1 MEKFYPNLDIK
12 SLASCPLCSNHYDSR
27 EIKILGKKEE
37 SVTLY
42 FNCSRCK
49 SAIIS
54 VFSAGVFGI
63 TAVSMV
69 TDLSAAEAEKS
80 QEKTAVSADDVLAI
94 YKFFSKESKSIRKN
108 IETRISP
115 TNFSG
120 GKFWRPSAKN

>member
-12 SLASCPLCSNHYDSR
+12 SLVSCPLCNNHYSSR

-42 FNCSRCK
+42 FNCLRCK
-49 SAIIS
+49 SAVIS
-54 VFSAGVFGI
+54 AFSAGVFGI

-80 QEKTAVSADDVLAI
+80 QEKRAVSADDILMI
-94 YKFFSKESKSIRKN
+94 YKFFS
-108 IETRISP
+108 
-115 TNFSG
+115 SG
-120 GKFWRPSAKN
+120 GKSILGGRKAKTKISIKS